1 MKSRYGKKG
10 FTLIEIL
17 VAVTIIA
24 AIVSMVYGSYFA
36 TSKSVQACKSRI
48 ALSRQARK
56 VLEQMARQ
64 IRCSYVGPAKK
75 NENRYGPLSQQREKI
90 NENEISYFNG
100 NSGERGGDFLHLVT
114 TSDISSGN
122 AAPDGLFETTYKF
135 EKSIGTLFVSRQRFV
150 NAPKSLAENRNWWP
164 LVSNIEYIELEFS
177 DGRQWLHTWDFTQNK
192 SLPNAVRINI
202 ALEDENFRQYHYGT
216 IAYLCCRKNQGNKNI
231 ETLVSVNR

>member
-64 IRCSYVGPAKK
+64 IRCSYAGSTKKYKTPAKSLF
-75 NENRYGPLSQQREKI
+75 RQREKI
-90 NENEISYFNG
+90 TDNVISYFNG
-100 NSGERGGDFLHLVT
+100 NSGERGGEILHLVT
-114 TSDISSGN
+114 TSDISVGN
-122 AAPDGLFETTYKF
+122 AAPEGLFETTYKF
-135 EKSIGTLFVSRQRFV
+135 EKSIGTLFVNRQRFV
-150 NAPKSLAENRNWWP
+150 NAPKSPAENRNWRP
-164 LVSNIEYIELEFS
+164 LASNIESIELEFS
-177 DGRQWLHTWDFTQNK
+177 DGRRWLHTWDYLQNK

-202 ALEDENFRQYHYGT
+202 NFEDENFRQYHYGT
-216 IAYLCCRKNQGNKNI
+216 IAHVFCRKNQGNKNI